1 MSSFRRSV
9 SGLKLRNQKVKYTL
23 AHPQKKPLCRCLCLF
38 FSPHNAACLVEV
50 VLLSAIH
57 RPALQS
63 DAQPPQ
69 AAPLTSGGEEY
80 RVLKVHGRNQ
90 LQTGE
95 PVTCLWYFLVNSG
108 GNGRGGVVLTPY
120 SRYASME
127 A

>member
-1 MSSFRRSV
+1 MIRFPSSLFDGRCPVPNRS
-9 SGLKLRNQKVKYTL
+9 ST
-23 AHPQKKPLCRCLCLF
+23 F
-38 FSPHNAACLVEV
+38 
-50 VLLSAIH
+50 LLDQ
-57 RPALQS
+57 RPSLQS
-63 DAQPPQ
+63 DAQSSQ

>member
-1 MSSFRRSV
+1 MNRFPCSLFAVRCRVPGRSSTFLP
-9 SGLKLRNQKVKYTL
+9 GLLPRV
-23 AHPQKKPLCRCLCLF
+23 P
-38 FSPHNAACLVEV
+38 AAR
-50 VLLSAIH
+50 AF
-57 RPALQS
+57 
-63 DAQPPQ
+63 PQ

-108 GNGRGGVVLTPY
+108 GNLRGGVVLTPY